1 MRTNPMSKTSLRRDS
16 TTCTYFPM
24 VAHKEVHVADSTLE
38 RIKQLDK
45 ERTSLL
51 DTAKKAA
58 LAAAN
63 EAITALNALGFNYR
77 LISEGERTVTR
88 KRRPKSRK
96 GTRTV
101 KSACPICKF
110 KTVPP
115 HDARKHRFAQGKKK
129 RPFTAAELTKLGLK
143 KAESK

>member
-1 MRTNPMSKTSLRRDS
+1 M
-16 TTCTYFPM
+16 
-24 VAHKEVHVADSTLE
+24 ADSTIE

-63 EAITALNALGFNYR
+63 EAITGLNALGFKYR
-77 LISEGERTVTR
+77 LISEGQKAITR
-88 KRRPKSRK
+88 KRKSKGRK

-101 KSACPICKF
+101 KNAPCPICKF
-110 KTVPP
+110 TTVPP

>member
-1 MRTNPMSKTSLRRDS
+1 
-16 TTCTYFPM
+16 M

-63 EAITALNALGFNYR
+63 EAITALTALGFNYR
-77 LISEGERTVTR
+77 LISEGEKTVTR
-88 KRRPKSRK
+88 KRKSKSRK

-101 KSACPICKF
+101 KNAPCPICKF

-115 HDARKHRFAQGKKK
+115 HDARKHRFTQGKKK